1 MIRRHFSFAILL
13 LVLGLALAGC
23 GGDDNESSGT
33 TAATTEA
40 SAGDTGSD
48 TTGASATT
56 LNGSVGPGFDISL
69 DGTDGI
75 TAGDYTLVVNDQ
87 STAHNF
93 HLTGP
98 GGRRRLDG
106 GLGGGRK
113 DVRCDSGRGRVQ
125 VPVRPARELDER
137 QLHRGVV
144 AGRAARPSSR
154 IRSLPIFALVTMN
167 TTLKIVA
174 TVSVLAHAAAAAAVL
189 LPKR

>member
-1 MIRRHFSFAILL
+1 MIRRHFTFAILL

-40 SAGDTGSD
+40 SAGDTGGD
-48 TTGASATT
+48 TTGGSATT

-98 GGRRRLDG
+98 GGV
-106 GLGGGRK
+106 
-113 DVRCDSGRGRVQ
+113 DVSTEVSEEGEKTFDVT
-125 VPVRPARELDER
+125 L
-137 QLHRGVV
+137 V
-144 AGRAARPSSR
+144 AGEYKFQCDPHASQ
-154 IRSLPIFALVTMN
+154 MN
-167 TTLKIVA
+167 GSF
-174 TVSVLAHAAAAAAVL
+174 TVG
-189 LPKR
+189 